1 MNLQVSRSVNTRR
14 LAASLAAAVLLGA
27 ALLPGAVLA
36 ANDGATKLVIAASSL
51 GAGNATAGVSFTL
64 TVQAQDNA
72 NVVRTGFTDA
82 VTISSSDSQAALG
95 PNPYTYASG
104 DAGSHVFTITL
115 KTVGSR
121 TVTFSSSGLV
131 SATATITVDP
141 SPASTL
147 VFTQQP
153 STSPSGVAFLTQP
166 RVAVQDAFGNTIV
179 ADSTTKVTLTL
190 VAPTAGGPGTLSG
203 CTAAATVSAGVA
215 AFGGCVVTGVG
226 VGYKL
231 TATDTTGGGGGHPY
245 TAATSAAFD
254 VPDNLVFAAT
264 VGGGAGASSTAQGGI
279 AFTNQPRVNVRAVAA
294 LSANDATT
302 SVTLAIR
309 SGTGTAGAILTCDQ
323 AANTLK
329 VVAGSAPFT
338 GCRIDK
344 AGTGYQLVATSVPA
358 YGVNAWYSNTF
369 NVVAG
374 PATKLTFVTQP
385 GGASAGQVFTTQPV
399 VAITDAG
406 GNIVTSGVRANV
418 SLTIGTN
425 PGVPAGALSCSAIT
439 VATATSGGTAGQAAF
454 SGCKISNSGVGY
466 TLIATPSSIVGVSS
480 LASATSSAF
489 TVAAPAAQITLT
501 RSQSTITWGQTLV
514 LTTQFLV
521 NGAGKTFTLQAARD
535 GVTWTTIATLTT
547 DSSGKSAYPYRPA
560 TNNYYRA
567 VFAGTPDLQAATSAA
582 GRTVVRQI
590 SFLRP
595 TNGGATKSIARNTS
609 VTFTATVRPSR
620 PELTR
625 PTVTFFFYRLS
636 GSTWVLSTKRNVT
649 ADLAGQARTTF
660 KFTSAGRW
668 YVRSQA
674 NPTPYN
680 ANSVMTP
687 PENYSVR

>member
-1 MNLQVSRSVNTRR
+1 VSGNITNTG
-14 LAASLAAAVLLGA
+14 STGPLGSTNY
-27 ALLPGAVLA
+27 G
-36 ANDGATKLVIAASSL
+36 
-51 GAGNATAGVSFTL
+51 TL
-64 TVQAQDNA
+64 TMV
-72 NVVRTGFTDA
+72 
-82 VTISSSDSQAALG
+82 LG
-95 PNPYTYASG
+95 SASKLG
-104 DAGSHVFTITL
+104 
-115 KTVGSR
+115 
-121 TVTFSSSGLV
+121 
-131 SATATITVDP
+131 
-141 SPASTL
+141 
-147 VFTQQP
+147 FTQQP
-153 STSPSGVAFLTQP
+153 STSPKDAAFLVQP
-166 RVAVQDAFGNTIV
+166 KVAIQDAVGNTITT
-179 ADSTTKVTLTL
+179 DSASTVTLAL
-190 VAPTAGGPGTLSG
+190 LGPDRGGPGTLAG
-203 CTAAATVSAGVA
+203 CTTAVTVIAGVA
-215 AFGGCVVTGVG
+215 TFSGCRITGTNATGVG
-226 VGYKL
+226 YRL
-231 TATDTTGGGGGHPY
+231 TATDSTVVSPPGAHPY
-245 TAATSAAFD
+245 TAATSLKFD
-254 VPDNLVFAAT
+254 IPDNLGWET
-264 VGGGAGASSTAQGGI
+264 QPSASSQGGI
-279 AFTNQPRVNVRAVAA
+279 PFANQPKVTVRVGTSNFTTNKAD
-294 LSANDATT
+294 NDGTT
-302 SVTLAIR
+302 TVTIGIR
-309 SGTGTAGAILTCDQ
+309 SGTGTAGAVLTCDTVSGQ
-323 AANTLK
+323 PANTMK
-329 VVAGSAPFT
+329 VTAGSAQFT

-344 AGTGYQLVATSVPA
+344 AGSNYRLVATSSPT
-358 YGVNAWYSNTF
+358 YGTSIWESNAF

-385 GGASAGQVFTTQPV
+385 AGASAGQVFTTQPV

-439 VATATSGGTAGQAAF
+439 VPTATSGGSAGQAAF
-454 SGCKISNSGVGY
+454 NGCKISNAGVGY
-466 TLIATPSSIVGVSS
+466 TLIATPSSVVGVTS
-480 LASATSSAF
+480 LAQGVSNAF
-489 TVAAPAAQITLT
+489 TVGAPAAQITLT
-501 RSQSTITWGQTLV
+501 RSASTISWGQTVV

-547 DSSGKSAYPYRPA
+547 DANGKSAYPYRPA

-567 VFAGTPDLQAATSAA
+567 VFAGTSDLQAATSAK

-595 TNGGATKSIARNTS
+595 TNRGATKSVSRNTS

-636 GSTWVLSTKRNVT
+636 GSQWVLSTKRNVV

-687 PENYSVR
+687 PENYRVN